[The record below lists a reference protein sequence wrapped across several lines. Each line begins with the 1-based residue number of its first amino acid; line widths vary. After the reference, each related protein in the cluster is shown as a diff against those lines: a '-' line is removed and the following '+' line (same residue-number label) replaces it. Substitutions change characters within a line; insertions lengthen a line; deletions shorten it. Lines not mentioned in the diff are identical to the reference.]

1 VALTTPK
8 SGKSRRVDIRIHD
21 LGHTYATWRIF
32 KGDNILDVSKQLGHH
47 SLKITLDTYAHRMPG
62 GKKSEVDE
70 LDGQQAP
77 RIDEGQDRAEVATG
91 EYDKKFCS
99 QMHPLFGQWVIFN
112 KKRLREF
119 L

>member
-1 VALTTPK
+1 
-8 SGKSRRVDIRIHD
+8 
-21 LGHTYATWRIF
+21 
-32 KGDNILDVSKQLGHH
+32 
-47 SLKITLDTYAHRMPG
+47 MPG

-77 RIDEGQDRAEVATG
+77 GIDEGQDRAEVANG
-91 EYDKKFCS
+91 EYDIKFWS
-99 QMHPLFGQWVIFN
+99 QMLALCTQSATFN